1 MMTGMIDQQTKKSV
15 VFVQI
20 LERPRRKLLFLPGRK
35 APAYFQYCEEV
46 GCEVWNTL
54 IGIPN
59 ALHEPMGLWLP
70 DNLRPAECSTYV
82 QGVEVGLDYT
92 GPIPEGFR
100 MIELPPCKLL
110 VFQGE
115 PFEDKEFEQA
125 IRSMWDVMNSYKPEI
140 IGYEWADNDAPR
152 FQLNPM
158 GYRGYIEGRPV
169 RQINR

>member
-1 MMTGMIDQQTKKSV
+1 MMGMIDQQAKKSV

-46 GCEVWNTL
+46 GCEVWDTL
-54 IGIPN
+54 TGIPN

-82 QGVEVGLDYT
+82 QGVEVGLDYK

-115 PFEDKEFEQA
+115 PFEDKEFEHA

>member
-1 MMTGMIDQQTKKSV
+1 MMTGMNDQQTKKSV

-20 LERPRRKLLFLPGRK
+20 LERPNRKLLFLPGKK
-35 APAYFQYCEEV
+35 APYYFEYCEEV
-46 GCEVWNTL
+46 GCEVWDTL
-54 IGIPN
+54 IGIPD

-92 GPIPEGFR
+92 SPIPEGFQV
-100 MIELPPCKLL
+100 IELPPCKLL

-158 GYRGYIEGRPV
+158 GYRGYIEGRAV